1 MAVDATRF
9 DELGDRGWRPAW
21 SQGRLGASPTRLGPH
36 HPVPAWV
43 TGLVDHSDER
53 DGRPRVLV
61 TSYAGTRALLDLAD
75 GRLIGPPEDRP
86 YASVCALV
94 RIDGEP
100 VIVSGGGTGHLQV
113 SDLASGRLRWRRWCG
128 DVRVLATAVL
138 GGHPVAVLAGGSSPL
153 QVWSLAAE
161 QGERL
166 ATVRVDG
173 GRIAALAA
181 AERHDDVLVALG
193 GTAGRVT
200 TWRLTGVAPGRVR
213 VEPVGEFRFEE
224 PGLVSFL
231 RFATW
236 RGRQV
241 LLGAA
246 GRLARVWD
254 AVGGEPLG
262 PSFVGHAGPV
272 NSVASGRF
280 EARPAI
286 WSSDNVAV
294 RAWLPE
300 TGEQLGEPFRYP
312 YEAALTSL
320 TVVRINRRP
329 MVVSGDTAGMVW
341 VWEPEW
347 PYPFRRGAAPSGR
360 DEPPGGPG
368 PVRLAT
374 VEFAGRPV
382 VLVGQPGRAVR
393 AVDPTD
399 GSEVEVPVD
408 GRGAVPL
415 LVPGDRPVLAEVGP
429 DGLTL
434 REPAT
439 GDRVGTVPRPP
450 GAPGPPD
457 PPLASTLLGGVWT
470 LLVAVGEQV
479 LVVDGATGAVVG
491 SWTGHSGPVH
501 TVVTAELADLPV
513 ALTVAGDDTV
523 RLWSLRS
530 GRGLGVVL
538 TGHGGT
544 ASAVTAATVDGRT
557 LLFGADRSGAV
568 RSVDVTGLVQA
579 ELAAVRP
586 PDRAP
591 EDVGPD
597 GGVGPGLPEPVVVL
611 TATGP
616 VRSLA
621 VVRSGTR
628 SWLVAADGATLLWTS
643 LGDDD
648 TPRRTTGL
656 GTPVAD
662 LLALPEALVVATAD
676 GLVGYRLGVPG
687 PLRG

>member
-1 MAVDATRF
+1 M
-9 DELGDRGWRPAW
+9 
-21 SQGRLGASPTRLGPH
+21 
-36 HPVPAWV
+36 PAWV
-43 TGLVDHSDER
+43 TGLVDHSDDR
-53 DGRPRVLV
+53 DGRPWVLV
-61 TSYAGTRALLDLAD
+61 TSYAGTRAVLDLAD
-75 GRLIGPPEDRP
+75 GRLIGPPDDRP
-86 YASVCALV
+86 HVSVCAIV

-128 DVRVLATAVL
+128 DVRALATALL

-166 ATVRVDG
+166 ATLRVDA
-173 GRIAALAA
+173 GRIAALATA
-181 AERHDDVLVALG
+181 GRHDDVLVALG
-193 GTAGRVT
+193 STAGRVT
-200 TWRLTGVAPGRVR
+200 TWRLTGVAADRVR
-213 VEPVGEFRFEE
+213 IEQVGEFRFEE

-246 GRLARVWD
+246 GRLAGVWD

-280 EARPAI
+280 GARPAI
-286 WSSDNVAV
+286 WSSDNAAV

-300 TGEQLGEPFRYP
+300 TGEQLGEAFRYP

-320 TVVRINRRP
+320 TVVRIDRRP
-329 MVVSGDTAGMVW
+329 MVVSGDTAGRVW

-347 PYPFRRGAAPSGR
+347 PYPFRPGATPSGP
-360 DEPPGGPG
+360 DEPPAG

-374 VEFAGRPV
+374 AEFAGRPV

-393 AVDPTD
+393 AVDPAD
-399 GSEVEVPVD
+399 GSEVAVPVD
-408 GRGAVPL
+408 GLGAAPL
-415 LVPGDRPVLAEVGP
+415 LVPGERPVLAEVGP

-439 GDRVGTVPRPP
+439 GQRVGTVPRLP
-450 GAPGPPD
+450 GTPGPPG
-457 PPLASTLLGGVWT
+457 PPLASTLLDGVWT
-470 LLVAVGEQV
+470 LLVAAGEQV
-479 LVVDGATGAVVG
+479 VVVDGATGAVVG

-501 TVVTAELADLPV
+501 TAVTAELAGLPV

-557 LLFGADRSGAV
+557 LLFAAGRSGVV
-568 RSVDVTGLVQA
+568 RSVDVTGLVEA

-586 PDRAP
+586 PDREP
-591 EDVGPD
+591 DGGVGPD
-597 GGVGPGLPEPVVVL
+597 GGMGPDGGLGPGLPEPVVVL

-621 VVRSGTR
+621 VVRSGSR
-628 SWLVAADGATLLWTS
+628 SWLVAADGATLLWTP
-643 LGDDD
+643 LGDEA
-648 TPRRTTGL
+648 PRRTTGL

-662 LLALPEALVVATAD
+662 LLVLPEVLVVATAD
-676 GLVGYRLGVPG
+676 GLVGYRLG